1 MQQLTFW
8 TSLTCSLVLP
18 CLAPPISAAG
28 PPAADVKRDVL
39 AGAEVRGGLVVHLGC
54 PSAALL
60 AEFAS
65 DERFVAHGLARGAD
79 TVAAIRTAL
88 AAGGLYG
95 RASVE
100 QLVGTKL
107 PYVDQLVRF
116 LIVEEPLGVD
126 EAEMLRVLCPGGVLV
141 RKTPKGWRRTVK
153 PWPATLDEWTHP
165 RHGADGN
172 VVSRDRLVGPPT
184 NVRWISG
191 RLVPSRGVVNT
202 QVIVSSA
209 GRLFAVTGQRDLSL
223 VARDA
228 FSGVILWTRPYPY
241 KLPSL
246 GYRTFWR
253 QAPLIAVGPL
263 VYIAGEALDAAT
275 GKEAFSFSFAG
286 DPKACADGV
295 LITSQMRALDAKTGK
310 ELWHHAAET
319 HGLAVAEGRVYF
331 AEGKWPTKGG
341 PVQLVCLD
349 LKTGKVQWRREIT
362 LPAPAAK
369 PTGRYDGY
377 SPNST
382 PNGLLAGIVH
392 HRGVLALEVMRT
404 YIYLYSAADG
414 APLRS
419 LRYKN
424 WAPYASGLRALMIDG
439 KLWLPTFDAGER
451 FDFGVTINAYSLAD
465 GRKVKTLKLA
475 SPIRQRCRPPLASEA
490 FLFLGG
496 MNTVD
501 LATGAGESLPIARS
515 ACHIGLVPAN
525 GLLYVPP
532 THCTCYS
539 MIPGYVALESRRQMG
554 RPLAKANDT
563 DHRQAGPALG
573 KTSPAGRRDSNANED
588 WPRFRQ
594 DAMRRAHVKT
604 AVPPDGKLLWN
615 YALGD
620 TNPSSP
626 VVAGGLA
633 VVALSEAHRI
643 DAIDTATG
651 RRKWS
656 FVAGGR
662 IDGPPTI
669 RGGLCVFGCRD
680 GWVYALR
687 LSDGTLAWR
696 NLAAPAARRI
706 MVEGQLESAWPAMAL
721 VTISDETVCAV
732 AGRHNLAEGG
742 IVVTAF
748 DLRSGMKNWQKETSH
763 RDLTNPLTGGAYE
776 PLSKPY
782 ADTPDPRPAAAA
794 LGGWLVTSDSVITT
808 VQVDRLGAFHV
819 NSGRTAALF
828 DDRLDTKYAGP
839 LRNLKNKSQRPN
851 FDQWLLA
858 ADDGERFCGITAK
871 ALVQVEG
878 EKTSPLTG
886 APAVA
891 DIAAIASAGSDW
903 VVLARPPANQNT
915 VVDGKWVLIDKAT
928 ARVRAERRFSGSPV
942 PHGLAIANGRLF
954 ITTKAGRLLCIGLPR

>member
-1 MQQLTFW
+1 
-8 TSLTCSLVLP
+8 VLS
-18 CLAPPISAAG
+18 CFARPISAAG
-28 PPAADVKRDVL
+28 PAAADVKRDVL
-39 AGAEVRGGLVVHLGC
+39 SGSEVRGGLVVHLGC

-65 DERFVAHGLARGAD
+65 DQRFVAHGLARGAD

-95 RASVE
+95 RASAE

-116 LIVEEPLGVD
+116 LVVQEPLGID
-126 EAEMLRVLCPGGVLV
+126 EAEMLRVLCPGGVLY

-191 RLVPSRGVVNT
+191 RQRSERGVLNT

-209 GRLFAVTGQRDLSL
+209 GRLFAVTGYRKLSL

-241 KLPSL
+241 KLPPL
-246 GYRTFWR
+246 RYRTFWR

-263 VYIAGEALDAAT
+263 IYIEGKALDAAT
-275 GKEAFSFSFAG
+275 GREAFSFAG

-310 ELWHHAAET
+310 ELWHHAAGAG
-319 HGLAVAEGRVYF
+319 GLAVAEGRVYLT
-331 AEGKWPTKGG
+331 EGEWPAKGG

-362 LPAPAAK
+362 LPVPAAK

-404 YIYLYSAADG
+404 YIHLFSAADG
-414 APLRS
+414 APIRS

-451 FDFGVTINAYSLAD
+451 FDFGVTIHAYNLAN
-465 GRKVKTLKLA
+465 GRKVKTLKLKT
-475 SPIRQRCRPPLASEA
+475 PIRQRCRPPLASEA

-501 LATGAGESLPIARS
+501 LGTGDSESLPIARS

-532 THCTCYS
+532 THCRCYS
-539 MIPGYVALESRRQMG
+539 VVPGYVALESRRQMG
-554 RPLAKANDT
+554 RPLAEANDT
-563 DHRQAGPALG
+563 DHCQTGPALG
-573 KTSPAGRRDSNANED
+573 KIPPAGRRSANED

-594 DAMRRAHVKT
+594 DSMRHAHVKT
-604 AVPPDGKLLWN
+604 ALPGDGELLWN
-615 YALGD
+615 CALGD
-620 TNPSSP
+620 TAPSSP

-633 VVALSEAHRI
+633 LVALGEAHRI
-643 DAIDTATG
+643 DAVNTATG
-651 RRKWS
+651 RREWS

-687 LSDGTLAWR
+687 LADGTLAWR
-696 NLAAPAARRI
+696 NLAAPAVRRI
-706 MVEGQLESAWPAMAL
+706 MVEGQLESAWPAMAS
-721 VTISDETVCAV
+721 VTISDDTVCAA

-748 DLRSGMKNWQKETSH
+748 DLRSGKKKWQKETSH

-776 PLSKPY
+776 PLSEPY
-782 ADTPDPRPAAAA
+782 SVTPDPRPGAAAF
-794 LGGWLVTSDSVITT
+794 GGWLVRDRSA
-808 VQVDRLGAFHV
+808 VQIDRLGAFDV
-819 NSGRTAALF
+819 NSGRAAAMF
-828 DDRLDTKYAGP
+828 DDRLKAKYVGP
-839 LRNLKNKSQRPN
+839 LRPLKNRSRRPH

-858 ADDGERFCGITAK
+858 ADDGKRFCGITAN

-878 EKTSPLTG
+878 DKTSPLTG
-886 APAVA
+886 APAAA
-891 DIAAIASAGSDW
+891 DIAAIASAGTDW

-928 ARVRAERRFSGSPV
+928 TRVRAERRFPGSPV
-942 PHGLAIANGRLF
+942 PHGLAVANGRVF
-954 ITTKAGRLLCIGLPR
+954 ITTNAGRLLCIGPQR